1 MPENRQ
7 KEHSMGN
14 FQICLDATAPLL
26 LYLAAGYL
34 ARRLKQIDSQDV
46 SRFNS
51 VVFNFFL
58 TVCSR

>member
-1 MPENRQ
+1 
-7 KEHSMGN
+7 MGN

-51 VVFNFFL
+51 VVF
-58 TVCSR
+58 SRSINLKAITFPI